1 MNKRVITIGHVI
13 ALAVFL
19 LIGLFLVVQ
28 QDYAGGQQNSNQG
41 NRNTNANSNRS
52 RNTNSSNMNSN
63 MSVNANV
70 SPSMNSNSSMPGM
83 IGAGTGALSSS
94 DQKFV
99 TEAAIGGMAEVELG
113 RRAAQQGT
121 SDAVKQFGQRMA
133 DDHSKANAELMTIA
147 SSKGITLP
155 TDVDAKHRAMIGKL
169 ARMTGPA
176 FDKAYAKEMV
186 SDHNKDVSAFQK
198 QSANGGDPDVKAFAA
213 KTLPTLQEH
222 QRMANDMNSAL
233 NGGSKKSGGNSN
245 SGGNSKSRSG
255 ANSNGN
261 TNQP

>member
-1 MNKRVITIGHVI
+1 MNKRVITIGHVV

-19 LIGLFLVVQ
+19 LIGLFLVVE
-28 QDYAGGQQNSNQG
+28 QDYAGGTQNSNQ
-41 NRNTNANSNRS
+41 TNGNSNRS
-52 RNTNSSNMNSN
+52 RNTNSSKMNSN
-63 MSVNANV
+63 MSSN
-70 SPSMNSNSSMPGM
+70 MNSNSNMSSNMNSNSNMSATSGM
-83 IGAGTGALSSS
+83 SGTGSGALSSS

-99 TEAAIGGMAEVELG
+99 MEAAMGGMMEVELG

-155 TDVDAKHRAMIGKL
+155 TDVDAKHRAMIGRL
-169 ARMTGPA
+169 ARLTGPA

-198 QSANGGDPDVKAFAA
+198 EAANGGDPDVKGFAA

-222 QRMANDMNSAL
+222 QTMANAVNSTL
-233 NGGSKKSGGNSN
+233 NPSSKKSGGNSN
-245 SGGNSKSRSG
+245 SSGNVKS
-255 ANSNGN
+255 NSNS
-261 TNQP
+261 NQP

>member
-1 MNKRVITIGHVI
+1 MNKRVITLGHVV
-13 ALAVFL
+13 ALTVFL

-28 QDYAGGQQNSNQG
+28 RDYAGGPQNSNQA
-41 NRNTNANSNRS
+41 NHNTNANSNKS
-52 RNTNSSNMNSN
+52 HNTNSSNMNSN
-63 MSVNANV
+63 MS
-70 SPSMNSNSSMPGM
+70 SMNSNSNMSGM
-83 IGAGTGALSSS
+83 AGTGSGTLSSA

-99 TEAAIGGMAEVELG
+99 MEAAMGGMMEVELG

-133 DDHSKANAELMTIA
+133 DDHSKANAELMIIA

-155 TDVDAKHRAMIGKL
+155 TDVDAKHRAMIGRL

-198 QSANGGDPDVKAFAA
+198 EAASGGDSDVKAFAS

-222 QRMANDMNSAL
+222 LTMANDMNTTV
-233 NGGSKKSGGNSN
+233 NGATKKSGGNTN
-245 SGGNSKSRSG
+245 SKGNSNK
-255 ANSNGN
+255 
-261 TNQP
+261 P